1 MKLGSHIKARRAEL
15 GISQDELAGRIY
27 VSRQTISSWENGK
40 TYPDVQS
47 LLLLSQVFGTTIDEL
62 VRGDVDTMKET
73 IEKDVQLLRRLGGV
87 MLGFIALMVLA
98 LVWWVCQMTVWDLS
112 ILQTL
117 PTLALVIVLWG
128 IALFAASWADRIK
141 KEHDLVTYQEVLA
154 FWNGEPVDRDTERG
168 RRERLIPRWMK
179 VVRVAGLAL
188 IGAAAGYLMGELFRT
203 RPVYERLLD
212 EMLAESA
219 EEYKVRAFAARFCV
233 KAGSVAAGRALRDV
247 LFPQD
252 ARVTRVERGEE
263 HFIPDGNTVLLPG
276 DILTVEGEERAGGET
291 AEALAETVGE
301 ETD

>member
-1 MKLGSHIKARRAEL
+1 MELGSHIKAHRAEL
-15 GISQDELAGRIY
+15 GISQDELAARIY
-27 VSRQTISSWENGK
+27 VSRQTISSWENDK

-73 IEKDVQLLRRLGGV
+73 VEKDVRLLRRLGGV
-87 MLGFIALMVLA
+87 MLGFIALMVLT

-128 IALFAASWADRIK
+128 IALFAARWADRIK

-179 VVRVAGLAL
+179 VVRIIGWAL
-188 IGAAAGYLMGELFRT
+188 FGMAVGFFIGYGIAWLMET
-203 RPVYERLLD
+203 LL
-212 EMLAESA
+212 
-219 EEYKVRAFAARFCV
+219 
-233 KAGSVAAGRALRDV
+233 G
-247 LFPQD
+247 
-252 ARVTRVERGEE
+252 
-263 HFIPDGNTVLLPG
+263 
-276 DILTVEGEERAGGET
+276 
-291 AEALAETVGE
+291 
-301 ETD
+301 

>member
-1 MKLGSHIKARRAEL
+1 MFSSPVWVTVLVVVIVKLLVTVVNMGAGVPCGAFIPMLAVGAGL
-15 GISQDELAGRIY
+15 G
-27 VSRQTISSWENGK
+27 
-40 TYPDVQS
+40 
-47 LLLLSQVFGTTIDEL
+47 
-62 VRGDVDTMKET
+62 
-73 IEKDVQLLRRLGGV
+73 
-87 MLGFIALMVLA
+87 ALMSY
-98 LVWWVCQMTVWDLS
+98 VCAAMGMQAAYAD
-112 ILQTL
+112 
-117 PTLALVIVLWG
+117 ALVI
-128 IALFAASWADRIK
+128 ICMAAFFTA
-141 KEHDLVTYQEVLA
+141 
-154 FWNGEPVDRDTERG
+154 
-168 RRERLIPRWMK
+168 
-179 VVRVAGLAL
+179 VVRAPVTGVVMTLELTWNFAFLLPVL

-219 EEYKVRAFAARFCV
+219 EEYKVRAFAARFRV

-291 AEALAETVGE
+291 AGALAETVGE

>member
-1 MKLGSHIKARRAEL
+1 MSTVPLTCRFRKQFRQD
-15 GISQDELAGRIY
+15 SQRT
-27 VSRQTISSWENGK
+27 VSNWENDK

-73 IEKDVQLLRRLGGV
+73 VEKDVRMLRRLGGV

-128 IALFAASWADRIK
+128 IALFAARWADRIK

-168 RRERLIPRWMK
+168 RRERLIPHWMK
-179 VVRVAGLAL
+179 VIRIVGWAL
-188 IGAAAGYLMGELFRT
+188 LGMAMGFFIGYGIAW
-203 RPVYERLLD
+203 
-212 EMLAESA
+212 
-219 EEYKVRAFAARFCV
+219 
-233 KAGSVAAGRALRDV
+233 
-247 LFPQD
+247 
-252 ARVTRVERGEE
+252 
-263 HFIPDGNTVLLPG
+263 
-276 DILTVEGEERAGGET
+276 
-291 AEALAETVGE
+291 LAETLLG
-301 ETD
+301 

>member
-1 MKLGSHIKARRAEL
+1 MELGSHIKARRVEL

-27 VSRQTISSWENGK
+27 VSRQTISSWENDK

-73 IEKDVQLLRRLGGV
+73 IEKDVKLLRRLGNV
-87 MLGFIALMVLA
+87 MLAFIVLMVLA

-128 IALFAASWADRIK
+128 IALFAARWADRIK
-141 KEHDLVTYQEVLA
+141 RGHDLVTYQEVLA

-179 VVRVAGLAL
+179 VVRIVGWAL
-188 IGAAAGYLMGELFRT
+188 LGMAVGFFIGYGIAWLTET
-203 RPVYERLLD
+203 LL
-212 EMLAESA
+212 
-219 EEYKVRAFAARFCV
+219 
-233 KAGSVAAGRALRDV
+233 G
-247 LFPQD
+247 
-252 ARVTRVERGEE
+252 
-263 HFIPDGNTVLLPG
+263 
-276 DILTVEGEERAGGET
+276 
-291 AEALAETVGE
+291 
-301 ETD
+301 

>member
-1 MKLGSHIKARRAEL
+1 MELGSHIKARRTEL

-27 VSRQTISSWENGK
+27 VSRQTISSWENDK

-73 IEKDVQLLRRLGGV
+73 VEKDVRLLRRLGGV

-98 LVWWVCQMTVWDLS
+98 LVWWVCQMTVWNLS

-141 KEHDLVTYQEVLA
+141 REHDLVTYQEVLA

-168 RRERLIPRWMK
+168 RRERLIPR
-179 VVRVAGLAL
+179 
-188 IGAAAGYLMGELFRT
+188 
-203 RPVYERLLD
+203 
-212 EMLAESA
+212 
-219 EEYKVRAFAARFCV
+219 
-233 KAGSVAAGRALRDV
+233 
-247 LFPQD
+247 
-252 ARVTRVERGEE
+252 
-263 HFIPDGNTVLLPG
+263 
-276 DILTVEGEERAGGET
+276 
-291 AEALAETVGE
+291 
-301 ETD
+301 

>member
-1 MKLGSHIKARRAEL
+1 MELGSHIKARRAEL

-27 VSRQTISSWENGK
+27 VSRQTISSWENDK

-62 VRGDVDTMKET
+62 VRGDVD
-73 IEKDVQLLRRLGGV
+73 
-87 MLGFIALMVLA
+87 FIALMVLA

-128 IALFAASWADRIK
+128 IALFAARWADRIK

-179 VVRVAGLAL
+179 VVRIVGWALFGMAVGFFIGYGIAWLMETL
-188 IGAAAGYLMGELFRT
+188 IG
-203 RPVYERLLD
+203 
-212 EMLAESA
+212 
-219 EEYKVRAFAARFCV
+219 
-233 KAGSVAAGRALRDV
+233 
-247 LFPQD
+247 
-252 ARVTRVERGEE
+252 
-263 HFIPDGNTVLLPG
+263 
-276 DILTVEGEERAGGET
+276 
-291 AEALAETVGE
+291 
-301 ETD
+301 

>member
-1 MKLGSHIKARRAEL
+1 M
-15 GISQDELAGRIY
+15 
-27 VSRQTISSWENGK
+27 SRQTISSWENDK

-128 IALFAASWADRIK
+128 IALFAARWADRIK

-179 VVRVAGLAL
+179 VVRIVGWAL
-188 IGAAAGYLMGELFRT
+188 FGMAVGFFIGYGIAW
-203 RPVYERLLD
+203 
-212 EMLAESA
+212 
-219 EEYKVRAFAARFCV
+219 
-233 KAGSVAAGRALRDV
+233 
-247 LFPQD
+247 
-252 ARVTRVERGEE
+252 
-263 HFIPDGNTVLLPG
+263 
-276 DILTVEGEERAGGET
+276 LT
-291 AEALAETVGE
+291 EALLG
-301 ETD
+301 